1 MNGPTSPQP
10 LSSALIVNGFQ
21 LGLTEVNMIA
31 CCLPFLASYT
41 MEANYA
47 VEENWTLLMDTANGF
62 ASLFVFTLP
71 KDMGCEM
78 RSLLT
83 TVLSVIV
90 L

>member
-21 LGLTEVNMIA
+21 LGLTGVNMIA
-31 CCLPFLASYT
+31 CCLPFLASYHGSQLC
-41 MEANYA
+41 MSSCRGE
-47 VEENWTLLMDTANGF
+47 LDTANGF

-78 RSLLT
+78 RSLLCYQ
-83 TVLSVIV
+83 
-90 L
+90 